1 MNEEELERLYEKI
14 KNTTTEGNLILPK
27 EFLRKFIMMNLLM
40 IKDKKIIN
48 DDIYSYRKYNVYEL
62 PSDFETLGK
71 DKQDKYLNNLE
82 ALIKLFY
89 I

>member
-1 MNEEELERLYEKI
+1 MNEEELNRLYEKI
-14 KNTTTEGNLILPK
+14 KDANINGNIILPK
-27 EFLRKFIMMNLLM
+27 EYLRKFIMMNLLM

-48 DDIYSYRKYNVYEL
+48 DEIYDYRKYNVYEL
-62 PSDFETLGK
+62 PSDFESLGK

-89 I
+89 L